1 MIKQPDTIATSARKR
16 VDVQIST
23 RRAPYALVMSGE
35 RRLIDALK
43 KAHSVCVL
51 TGAGISTE
59 SGVPTFR
66 DPQTGLWAKYD
77 PAKLSTPEAFE
88 DDPALVTRWYDE
100 RRLATLKCEPN
111 PAHFALAE
119 LERQVR
125 DRGGSFTLVTQNIDR
140 LHQRAGNTDVIEL
153 HGSLHAW
160 RCTSTGRTFLPG
172 PEPFS
177 EYPPR
182 SPSGSL
188 YRPDVVWFG
197 EALPERALE
206 RAWKAAQWCEVYLV
220 IGTSSLVYPAA
231 GLTEVACESDGLTAE
246 INLDE
251 TPMSHRVDFAL
262 HGRASQIL
270 PKLVAR

>member
-1 MIKQPDTIATSARKR
+1 MT
-16 VDVQIST
+16 
-23 RRAPYALVMSGE
+23 GE
-35 RRLIDALK
+35 QRLIDALC

-66 DPQTGLWAKYD
+66 DPQEGLWAKYD
-77 PAKLSTPEAFE
+77 PARLSTPEAFE

-100 RRLATLKCEPN
+100 RRLSILRCRPN
-111 PAHFALAE
+111 PAHIALAE
-119 LERQVR
+119 LEHLVR

-140 LHQRAGNTDVIEL
+140 LHQRAGSAEPIEL
-153 HGSLHAW
+153 HGSLHVW
-160 RCTSTGRTFLPG
+160 RCTSTGRSFLPG

-197 EALPERALE
+197 ESLPERALE
-206 RAWKAAQWCEVYLV
+206 RAWRAAQWCEVYIV
-220 IGTSSLVYPAA
+220 VGTSSLVYPAA

-246 INLDE
+246 VNLDP
-251 TPMSHRVDFAL
+251 TPISDRVDVCL
-262 HGRASQIL
+262 RGKASDIL
-270 PKLVAR
+270 PRVVAGVKGGTQYTP